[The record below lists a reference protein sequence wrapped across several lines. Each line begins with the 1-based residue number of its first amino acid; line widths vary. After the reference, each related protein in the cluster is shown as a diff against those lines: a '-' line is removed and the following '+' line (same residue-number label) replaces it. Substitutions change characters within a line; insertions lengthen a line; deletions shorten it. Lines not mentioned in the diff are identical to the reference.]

1 MISINQAVAQGI
13 TRLRMPRWA
22 PTDAYLLLSII
33 DGKVGLWCK
42 LYSRTEQQAIGEP
55 TPQLFLSYNVAD
67 SGDCEAYEPY
77 TGEKDVKDTAP

>member
-22 PTDAYLLLSII
+22 PTDAYMLLYII
-33 DGKVGLWCK
+33 DGELGPWVK

-55 TPQLFLSYNVAD
+55 TPQMFLSYTYEKSFD
-67 SGDCEAYEPY
+67 REEYEPY
-77 TGEKDVKDTAP
+77 TGEKDVKDIAP